1 MTKKE
6 FYLKTIIS
14 MCGNPAYVEVKDL
27 NDEEGKEACMGH
39 TLQIDEI
46 IMDADRILRETE
58 DAWEDAF
65 DEQSDGDNIGNTIC
79 ELTDEMSKSLMSLDR
94 IADRLQDSD
103 F

>member
-27 NDEEGKEACMGH
+27 NEEEGKETCMCH
-39 TLQIDEI
+39 TLRIDEI

-65 DEQSDGDNIGNTIC
+65 DEQSDGDNIGNTIR

-94 IADRLQDSD
+94 IAERLQDSD
-103 F
+103 I